1 MTITDEL
8 DVQAADVFVVRT
20 EPVTVRRAIRSEW
33 IKFRTLRSSW
43 AVLGGAIVGMVAIA
57 LLVAYNI
64 RHVGPSLQSD
74 DLAPSGPMQGYYL
87 GQLLIGS
94 LGVLFVSGEYSTGM
108 IRSTMAAVPKRFP
121 VLWAKLAVFV
131 GVTAVSMISISVIAF
146 ISAQA
151 LIGRYRTG
159 FSLADPGV
167 LRVVIGTGVYLTLAG
182 VIGAAIGW
190 IVRSTPGSLVTYFAI
205 IVVLPVLFANAFGTW
220 GKDVAQVLPGA
231 AGRTFVSSIR
241 EPHTLSPWLGLLV
254 LLAWAAGGLTVALIT
269 LRRRDV

>member
-1 MTITDEL
+1 MQHPEAVATY
-8 DVQAADVFVVRT
+8 
-20 EPVTVRRAIRSEW
+20 PVTLRRAVVSEW
-33 IKFRTLRSSW
+33 IKFRTLRSSG
-43 AVLGGAIVGMVAIA
+43 AVLGGAVFGMVAIA
-57 LLVAYNI
+57 LLVGYNI
-64 RHVGPSLQSD
+64 RHVGPSLQAD
-74 DLAPSGPMQGYYL
+74 DLAASGPMQGYYL

-108 IRSTMAAVPKRFP
+108 IRSTMTAAPKRIP
-121 VLWAKLAVFV
+121 VVWAKLIVFV
-131 GVTAVSMISISVIAF
+131 AVTAATMILVSVIAF

-151 LIGRYRTG
+151 LIAQYRTG

-167 LRVVIGTGVYLTLAG
+167 PRVVIGTGVYLTLAG

-190 IVRSTPGSLVTYFAI
+190 IVRRTPGALVAYFAI
-205 IVVLPVLFANAFGTW
+205 IVVLPVLFANALGTW

-254 LLAWAAGGLTVALIT
+254 LLAWAVSGLTVAVIT
-269 LRRRDV
+269 LKRRDV

>member
-1 MTITDEL
+1 
-8 DVQAADVFVVRT
+8 
-20 EPVTVRRAIRSEW
+20 
-33 IKFRTLRSSW
+33 
-43 AVLGGAIVGMVAIA
+43 
-57 LLVAYNI
+57 
-64 RHVGPSLQSD
+64 
-74 DLAPSGPMQGYYL
+74 
-87 GQLLIGS
+87 
-94 LGVLFVSGEYSTGM
+94 VSGEYSTGM